1 MPIKLASQRHFFF
14 NCMNNRYKILIAA
27 LAIALASTGIRGR
40 YNSSEPA
47 ESETPI
53 QVSGEVKLW
62 MTGSSTPLKDASKVV
77 IWLKSRDQI
86 RPAQTVI
93 PQKYRMVQ
101 RNKMF
106 EPTFLVVPVGSL
118 VDFPN
123 MDPWFHNVF
132 SLYQGKRFDLGLYEA
147 GAHKEIRFDREGA
160 SYIFCNIHPE
170 MAAVIMTV
178 DSEFYGVSDKTGRVL
193 VPNVPAGDYLL
204 RVWYDNATSQ
214 ALSALDRPIH
224 IDEGSENIPTISV
237 PVTPHSTN
245 KHKNKYGHDYDSKP
259 GATDYEN

>member
-1 MPIKLASQRHFFF
+1 MSNQLGICLLFF
-14 NCMNNRYKILIAA
+14 AV
-27 LAIALASTGIRGR
+27 ALASATIAHTSGPHRSTD
-40 YNSSEPA
+40 N
-47 ESETPI
+47 ESTYAVI
-53 QVSGEVKLW
+53 GDVKLSLA
-62 MTGSSTPLKDASKVV
+62 SSNKPLKDASRVV
-77 IWLKSRDQI
+77 VWLSRHDQV
-86 RPAQTVI
+86 RSAQSA

-106 EPTFLVVPVGSL
+106 EPSLLVVPIGSV

-123 MDPWFHNVF
+123 LDPWFHNVF

-178 DSEFYGVSDKTGRVL
+178 DSPWYSVSDKTGL
-193 VPNVPAGDYLL
+193 VSIQNVPAGKYSL
-204 RVWYDNATSQ
+204 RVWYDNATPQ
-214 ALSALDRPIH
+214 ALGAQERPV
-224 IDEGSENIPTISV
+224 DNDPGNLNLPAISI
-237 PVTPHSTN
+237 PVTQHSME
-245 KHKNKYGHDYDSKP
+245 KHKNKYGRDYDSKA